1 MESRNEEGTEVLIK
15 GWLIPHL
22 RPALPDARSRPID
35 TSRSRRCTVVH
46 CRGGGSLNKAANYDG
61 GYGYLYQLWIKLR
74 ALTFLQFSNNNIRV
88 LAASDTAG
96 RLSSHQLC
104 LQLG

>member
-15 GWLIPHL
+15 GWLILIYARRFPM
-22 RPALPDARSRPID
+22 PRSRPID

-61 GYGYLYQLWIKLR
+61 GYGYLDQLWIKLSSL
-74 ALTFLQFSNNNIRV
+74 AFLQFSNDNI
-88 LAASDTAG
+88 
-96 RLSSHQLC
+96 
-104 LQLG
+104 